1 MNERILEEANLK
13 IKVRSKFNYG
23 GRSTPI
29 DIRDS
34 ELILIERGTKERE
47 FRLPPGLYEVSAF
60 LGDGKIASRII
71 EILPTQV
78 TELEFE
84 PDFDYQPTPP
94 EEDED
99 EDEDDQL
106 KTEKNL
112 EETDTALIKL
122 LDTEV
127 DFTVYPVEDY
137 WIVQHKDTMRKVSV
151 ITLEKN
157 GSVIQASLPI
167 SEGHHYSVTC
177 HVKRNV
183 ESEHAPVQINIS
195 QSRSIA
201 FGLESM
207 LKTGQIMKAAE
218 VASNALET
226 LMKTYLDPTGALLAA
241 LILYKTGQLDEYSKQ
256 LLVGLAKHHSWLP
269 DSKIILA
276 LHLAS
281 TNRSEDALK
290 LACAASKQ
298 RILLTE
304 NFSLLLD
311 LLRYWPDATHN
322 EQRNAALTRLAQ
334 IAPFVN
340 WESMYLTT
348 TASGG

>member
-1 MNERILEEANLK
+1 MNETILEEANLK
-13 IKVRSKFNYG
+13 IKVKSKFNYG
-23 GRSTPI
+23 GRTTPI

-34 ELILIERGTKERE
+34 ELILIERDTKKRE
-47 FRLPPGLYEVSAF
+47 FHLSPGLYEVSAF
-60 LGDGKIASRII
+60 LGDGKRASRVI
-71 EILPTQV
+71 EIFSSQV

-84 PDFDYQPTPP
+84 PDLDYQPAPP
-94 EEDED
+94 E
-99 EDEDDQL
+99 DDNQF
-106 KTEKNL
+106 KTVKSL
-112 EETDTALIKL
+112 EQTGTTGIRL

-127 DFTVYPVEDY
+127 DFTVYPAEDY
-137 WIVQHKDTMRKVSV
+137 WIVQHKDAMHKVSV

-157 GSVIQASLPI
+157 GSLIQASLPI

-183 ESEHAPVQINIS
+183 ESEHAPLQINIS

-207 LKTGQIMKAAE
+207 LKTGQITKAAE

-226 LMKTYLDPTGALLAA
+226 LIGTYLDPTGALLAA
-241 LILYKTGQLDEYSKQ
+241 LILYKTGQLDEYSRQ
-256 LLVGLAKHHSWLP
+256 LLVRLAKHHSWLP

-276 LHLAS
+276 LHLAN

-334 IAPFVN
+334 IAPFVS

-348 TASGG
+348 TAPGG